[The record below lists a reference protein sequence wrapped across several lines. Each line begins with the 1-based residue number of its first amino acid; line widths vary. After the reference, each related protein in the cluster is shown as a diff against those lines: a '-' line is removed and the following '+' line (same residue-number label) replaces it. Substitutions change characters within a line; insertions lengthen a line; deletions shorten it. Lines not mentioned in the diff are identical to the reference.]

1 MTVYL
6 LSNTT
11 DNKNTVKMKTNWIS
25 PKTILGSPA
34 TGNYYYPRTEIVE
47 EIWDELEKGNFI
59 LIAAPRRAG
68 KTSVMRDI
76 EANPRENY
84 KVTFE
89 NIQAVKSE
97 IDFYKTLHKLILNCL
112 NTSKKAS
119 KWLSVYIKTKKIS
132 EISTSGIKLED
143 KDLNY
148 LHEINTIFKEL
159 DSNTETIVLLL
170 DELPEVLHQL
180 DKTGKKDEA
189 IAILHQLRAWRQSGF
204 KKLQFVFAGSVGIH
218 YVVKNIEGRT
228 SSLNDLIPAI
238 CNPLTREEAL
248 NYIEWATSNKAS
260 IQYVDELKN
269 NLLQKIQH
277 YYTPYFINLMLGEID
292 KAARK
297 RNSTTITE
305 KDIDQAFL
313 NVEKSNEHFADWKKR
328 LRDYMPKDDFN
339 FVNDILIHIAHLNS
353 ISIQTIYNKA
363 VKQEKTV
370 DYMDMIH
377 DLVHDGYI
385 TETSEESHNYVFISP
400 FLKAFWK
407 RNNPIYHE

>member
-1 MTVYL
+1 
-6 LSNTT
+6 
-11 DNKNTVKMKTNWIS
+11 MKTNWIS
-25 PKTILGSPA
+25 PRTILGPPA
-34 TGNYYYPRTEIVE
+34 TGKYYYPRKEIVE

-59 LIAAPRRAG
+59 LIAAPRRVG

-97 IDFYKTLHKLILNCL
+97 IDFYKTLYKLILNCL
-112 NTSKKAS
+112 STSKKAS
-119 KWLSVYIKTKKIS
+119 KWLSAYIKTKKIT

-143 KDLNY
+143 KELDY
-148 LHEINTIFKEL
+148 LQEINTIFKEL

-189 IAILHQLRAWRQSGF
+189 IAILHQLRAWRQSNL
-204 KKLQFVFAGSVGIH
+204 KKMQFVFAGSVGIH

-238 CNPLTREEAL
+238 CNPLAREEAL
-248 NYIEWATSNKAS
+248 DYIEWATSNKAS
-260 IQYVDELKN
+260 VQYENEVKN
-269 NLLQKIQH
+269 YLLQKIQH

-292 KAARK
+292 KIARK
-297 RNSTTITE
+297 RNNATITE

-328 LRDYMPKDDFN
+328 LQDYMPKEDFN
-339 FVNDILIHIAHLNS
+339 FVNDILMHIAHRGS
-353 ISIQTIYNKA
+353 ISIQTIYDKA
-363 VKQEKTV
+363 VRQDMTV
-370 DYMDMIH
+370 DYMDLIS
-377 DLVHDGYI
+377 DLMQDGYLV
-385 TETSEESHNYVFISP
+385 EDADGSHNYVFISP

-407 RNNPIYHE
+407 RNNPIYNE

>member
-1 MTVYL
+1 
-6 LSNTT
+6 
-11 DNKNTVKMKTNWIS
+11 MKTNWVS

-34 TGNYYYPRTEIVE
+34 TGNYYYPRTEIVD

-59 LIAAPRRAG
+59 LIAAPRRVG

-97 IDFYKTLHKLILNCL
+97 IDFYKTLYKLILNCL
-112 NTSKKAS
+112 NTSKKAK
-119 KWLSVYIKTKKIS
+119 KWLSAYLKTKKIS

-143 KDLNY
+143 KDLDY
-148 LHEINTIFKEL
+148 LQEINTIFKEL

-180 DKTGKKDEA
+180 NKNGKKEEA
-189 IAILHQLRAWRQSGF
+189 IAILHQLRAWRQSNF
-204 KKLQFVFAGSVGIH
+204 MKLQFVFAGSVGIH
-218 YVVKNIEGRT
+218 YVVKTIEGRT

-248 NYIEWATSNKAS
+248 NYVEWATGNKAS
-260 IQYVDELKN
+260 VQYDDTQKN
-269 NLLQKIQH
+269 YLLQKIQH

-292 KAARK
+292 KIARK
-297 RNSTTITE
+297 RNNTTITE
-305 KDIDQAFL
+305 KDTDQAFV
-313 NVEKSNEHFADWKKR
+313 NVEKSNSHFADWKNR
-328 LRDYMPKDDFN
+328 LKDYMPKEDFN
-339 FVNDILIHIAHLNS
+339 FVNDILIHIAHRDS
-353 ISIQTIYNKA
+353 VSIQTIYDKA
-363 VKQEKTV
+363 IKQEKTV
-370 DYMDMIH
+370 DYMDLIG
-377 DLVHDGYI
+377 DLVSDGYLLEVI
-385 TETSEESHNYVFISP
+385 DGSHNYVFISP

-407 RNNPIYHE
+407 RNNPIYNE